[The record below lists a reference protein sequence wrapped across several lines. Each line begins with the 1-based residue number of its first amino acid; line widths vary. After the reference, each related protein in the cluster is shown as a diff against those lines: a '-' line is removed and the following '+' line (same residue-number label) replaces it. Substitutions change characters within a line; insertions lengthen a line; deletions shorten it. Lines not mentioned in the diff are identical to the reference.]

1 MLLSTLP
8 SPRLN
13 SSWDSLNLSCLLV
26 TKHLNNQDFTLKY
39 KKYPPPASV
48 EQVQHAPDG
57 GLLHLWQDEDWLHGG
72 KEQVSQETR
81 LTGEES

>member
-1 MLLSTLP
+1 M
-8 SPRLN
+8 
-13 SSWDSLNLSCLLV
+13 
-26 TKHLNNQDFTLKY
+26 HEHYQ
-39 KKYPPPASV
+39 YPPPASV

-81 LTGEES
+81 LTGEEGRMDRDWNGKESILSSAEKDKVS

>member
-1 MLLSTLP
+1 M
-8 SPRLN
+8 
-13 SSWDSLNLSCLLV
+13 
-26 TKHLNNQDFTLKY
+26 Y

-48 EQVQHAPDG
+48 EQIQHAPDG

-81 LTGEES
+81 LTGEESRMDRDWNWKESILSSAEKDKVS